1 MLQSQF
7 YIRLMLIIA
16 VGVLYVKAYM
26 NMAQRNSKET
36 EPKRHILLKIF
47 GGFWAVM
54 GIIMSIM
61 GCYFITQITFPLEAI
76 GPYISPNMIVRSTDQ
91 TMYWGYATMSQ
102 SQCLSMITS
111 AFECFALSAY
121 CFLYKSSSSKW
132 YTKIGKVLF
141 CILFYMFYASAT
153 DFHFFDIYEWTAP
166 VLFSIM
172 AFFALRNK
180 NAKQTEKVQDMDTCE
195 SGETTITPEVSN
207 DIEQTGS
214 NESTETKYAALH
226 KDITQ
231 EASNADLSTEIPHLS
246 NHDEVSPAIESA
258 VKYCRHCEKKIDYA
272 DGRFCKHC
280 GKSFLYNMKYCRYCW
295 KLIDIDSSFCTHCG
309 KNQDIQGDS
318 TYIGS
323 IRKAFAKYKEI
334 IISFIQSFLVKQ
346 KTSYI
351 NYNSKTWENIKN
363 WGKRTFILILVLA
376 VVGAI
381 VLLGFWLYG
390 FHITSKWEKED
401 EHRVSIAMNDISQAD
416 SIARKLFEEYANDS
430 HRYYF
435 SRCKFDHIERGIEI
449 IRNAAEQGD
458 AKAQFT
464 LGCIY
469 GGYDCGHKVWRTGRI
484 TMMGEYVDNERA
496 AYWYNQAAIQ
506 GNTSAMNNL
515 ANLYREGKGVKKDLF
530 KATELMESAAEKGCA
545 LAQRNYGDMFRDG
558 EVMLKIESDSVG
570 GDSIIIHANP
580 NISKAQEW
588 WQKALENGETS
599 AKERLERIY
608 E

>member
-1 MLQSQF
+1 M
-7 YIRLMLIIA
+7 
-16 VGVLYVKAYM
+16 
-26 NMAQRNSKET
+26 
-36 EPKRHILLKIF
+36 
-47 GGFWAVM
+47 
-54 GIIMSIM
+54 
-61 GCYFITQITFPLEAI
+61 
-76 GPYISPNMIVRSTDQ
+76 
-91 TMYWGYATMSQ
+91 
-102 SQCLSMITS
+102 
-111 AFECFALSAY
+111 
-121 CFLYKSSSSKW
+121 
-132 YTKIGKVLF
+132 
-141 CILFYMFYASAT
+141 
-153 DFHFFDIYEWTAP
+153 
-166 VLFSIM
+166 
-172 AFFALRNK
+172 
-180 NAKQTEKVQDMDTCE
+180 
-195 SGETTITPEVSN
+195 
-207 DIEQTGS
+207 
-214 NESTETKYAALH
+214 
-226 KDITQ
+226 
-231 EASNADLSTEIPHLS
+231 
-246 NHDEVSPAIESA
+246 
-258 VKYCRHCEKKIDYA
+258 KYCRHC
-272 DGRFCKHC
+272 G
-280 GKSFLYNMKYCRYCW
+280 

-323 IRKAFAKYKEI
+323 IRKAFAKYIEI
-334 IISFIQSFLVKQ
+334 IISFIRSFLVKQ

-363 WGKRTFILILVLA
+363 GGKRIFILILVLA

-390 FHITSKWEKED
+390 FYITSKWEKED

-430 HRYYF
+430 HRYDFNF
-435 SRCKFDHIERGIEI
+435 SRCEFNHIERGIEI

-469 GGYDCGHKVWRTGRI
+469 GGARYDWSDIKWSSGF
-484 TMMGEYVDNERA
+484 TMMGEGVDHERA

-506 GNTSAMNNL
+506 GNTSAMCNL
-515 ANLYREGKGVKKDLF
+515 ANLYREGNGVKKDLF
-530 KATELMESAAEKGCA
+530 KATELMKSAAEKGCA

-558 EVMLKIESDSVG
+558 EVMIKIESDSDVG
-570 GDSIIIHANP
+570 DYVIIHAKP